1 MDKSTSDVRLARW
14 LPIIEECAASGM
26 SKKDWCREHNIELKK
41 FYYWQRK
48 ARLALSSETT
58 ALATMPETTA
68 PAFVKLPVF
77 DDAPQTASMSFTPDM
92 VITFKGV
99 TIGIANS
106 ASPEL
111 LSLIGAITNAKR
123 I

>member
-26 SKKDWCREHNIELKK
+26 PKKDWCKEHNIELKK

-48 ARLALSSETT
+48 RDQHYQPSQRRYPLYRRLLH
-58 ALATMPETTA
+58 L
-68 PAFVKLPVF
+68 
-77 DDAPQTASMSFTPDM
+77 
-92 VITFKGV
+92 
-99 TIGIANS
+99 N
-106 ASPEL
+106 L
-111 LSLIGAITNAKR
+111 LSFRFWQITQQLYLFHLLQ

>member
-26 SKKDWCREHNIELKK
+26 PKKDWCKEHNIELKK

-48 ARLALSSETT
+48 ARSALSTESTSLSTIQKATT
-58 ALATMPETTA
+58 PE
-68 PAFVKLPVF
+68 FVKLPVLA
-77 DDAPQTASMSFTPDM
+77 DNSATVSISFTPDM
-92 VITFKGV
+92 SINFNGV
-99 TIGIANS
+99 TIGVANT

-111 LSLIGAITNAKR
+111 LSLIGAIANAK
-123 I
+123 